1 VPDKRMLRL
10 SFPPRWHYDVLR
22 GLDYFRSTGNP
33 TDERLQD
40 AVDVLVGRRLNDGTW
55 PLQQRWPG
63 ETWFEMEKL
72 GEPSRWNT
80 LRGLRVLDVWRAG
93 GPDQI

>member
-1 VPDKRMLRL
+1 MALRRA
-10 SFPPRWHYDVLR
+10 P
-22 GLDYFRSTGNP
+22 GLDYFQSTGNL

-40 AVDVLVGRRLNDGTW
+40 AVEVVLRRRLKEGKGT
-55 PLQQRWPG
+55 LQQRWPG

-80 LRGLRVLDVWRAG
+80 PRALRVLDMWRADR
-93 GPDQI
+93 PDQF